1 MKKAILI
8 SLLGITSS
16 TFASNE
22 STNFNVED
30 LTSNQLI
37 ELTTKCTK
45 NDYKGSACEA
55 LRKKQLDDRERMQQ
69 EARDTMKYAPK

>member
-1 MKKAILI
+1 MKKAILM

-22 STNFNVED
+22 ATNFNVED

-37 ELTTKCTK
+37 ELTTNVQK
-45 NDYKGSACEA
+45 
-55 LRKKQLDDRERMQQ
+55 MII
-69 EARDTMKYAPK
+69 RDLLVKH

>member
-1 MKKAILI
+1 MKKAILMY
-8 SLLGITSS
+8 LLGITSS

-22 STNFNVED
+22 STKFNVEG

-37 ELTTKCTK
+37 ELTTTCTK

-55 LRKKQLDDRERMQQ
+55 LRKKQLEDRKRMQQ
-69 EARDTMKYAPK
+69 EAIDTMKYASK

>member
-1 MKKAILI
+1 MKKAILM

-22 STNFNVED
+22 ATNFNVED

-45 NDYKGSACEA
+45 NDYKGSDCEA
-55 LRKKQLDDRERMQQ
+55 LKKKQLEDRERMQQ
-69 EARDTMKYAPK
+69 EATDTMKHAPK